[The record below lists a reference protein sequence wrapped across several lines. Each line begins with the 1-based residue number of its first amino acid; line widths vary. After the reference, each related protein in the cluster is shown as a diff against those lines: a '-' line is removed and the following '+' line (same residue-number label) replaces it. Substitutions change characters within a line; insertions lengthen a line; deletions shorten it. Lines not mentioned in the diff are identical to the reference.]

1 MADFTYVEIDAT
13 KFPREPF
20 AGEIETDDGG
30 TLSWRERPDIG
41 PDAMELTR
49 DGVTR
54 VLDIPFPSIFPLGFG
69 DDGVPEGT
77 PLPVTFR
84 YGGSPSDGQTGQ

>member
-1 MADFTYVEIDAT
+1 MTAFTYVEIDAT

-20 AGEIETDDGG
+20 DGEIETDDGG

-41 PDAMELTR
+41 PDAIELTP

-54 VLDIPFPSIFPLGFG
+54 VLDL
-69 DDGVPEGT
+69 
-77 PLPVTFR
+77 PLPSFIPLDTFLKLPH
-84 YGGSPSDGQTGQ
+84 GDEA